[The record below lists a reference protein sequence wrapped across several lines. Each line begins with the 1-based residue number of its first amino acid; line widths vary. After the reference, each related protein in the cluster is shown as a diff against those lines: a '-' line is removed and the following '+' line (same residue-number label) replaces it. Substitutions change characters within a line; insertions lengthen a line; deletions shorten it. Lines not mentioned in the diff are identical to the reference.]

1 MTDTAKKT
9 VDHAEQ
15 KETAAMTNKLK
26 SEKSELETGQA
37 TEGAKPMSE
46 EEAKNPTKLE
56 VVCNEELDEEER
68 EFNALRLDLPGV
80 QGASAAGIVN
90 INVSKMPIKNEFFRT
105 HPTFRSE
112 NAIVDIEVGM
122 ERTFFAVTKEMVVA
136 LAGIGITVTDHVLY
150 LTVTSRGAVQIIP
163 VRCPDVGGDQNEY
176 HRTKELGLREGIHR
190 WVRFFTDQENRC
202 YKVFPAPE
210 GGFGEPQFPELKP
223 AKIFRL
229 GFRAKGRLIDTT
241 EHPAFLKWAARD
253 DADKKSK

>member
-1 MTDTAKKT
+1 M
-9 VDHAEQ
+9 V
-15 KETAAMTNKLK
+15 NI
-26 SEKSELETGQA
+26 SEKDTGPVEESLDQKPAAPKTRAGDQHGSKPA
-37 TEGAKPMSE
+37 TEEQTKT
-46 EEAKNPTKLE
+46 TKLA
-56 VVCNEELDEEER
+56 VVSNEELDEEER

-176 HRTKELGLREGIHR
+176 HRTKELGLREGIDR

-210 GGFGEPQFPELKP
+210 GRFGEPQFPELKP

-229 GFRAKGRLIDTT
+229 GFRAKGRLIDST

-253 DADKKSK
+253 DDNKKSK